1 MKVHTHCVLHVV
13 PCAWALCI
21 AAQRVEPKACMLL
34 LIQFSTESALCVCV
48 RACVNKREEVCV
60 CVCVCVCAVGPC

>member
-1 MKVHTHCVLHVV
+1 
-13 PCAWALCI
+13 
-21 AAQRVEPKACMLL
+21 MLL

-60 CVCVCVCAVGPC
+60 CVCVQWVHADFICLCCRRAEERMHVRISPSVMTRTG